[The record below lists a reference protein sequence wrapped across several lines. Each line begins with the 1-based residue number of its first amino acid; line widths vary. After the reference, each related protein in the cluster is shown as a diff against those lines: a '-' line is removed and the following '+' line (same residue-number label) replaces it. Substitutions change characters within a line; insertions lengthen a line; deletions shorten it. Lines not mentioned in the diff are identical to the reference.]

1 MQKLFFTLLLVFIT
15 TTSFA
20 QGNTAEI
27 DSLNQIL
34 DNISSDSILHKRL
47 YKIAAKSYR
56 FQNSDIHLHL
66 IKKALKTVA
75 TKNKKYEGIWLS
87 EYGKYYQIKGN
98 IDSSNY
104 YLNKAIK
111 IGKSLND
118 KKQEYSSKTSL
129 AANYES
135 LGDYES
141 ALKTYNEILVY
152 ENTLPEDKSEVN
164 ITKYNMIGL
173 YLAIEDFNKAE
184 KMALELYNNPKIKA
198 DNTFLS
204 EVCFMLSGIY
214 LYKDHT
220 KKGINF
226 AKQAENLATNEYMKG
241 MVYDVL
247 GSLYTKDQQLNL
259 SYSYYEK
266 ALPVFEAFEDKAR
279 VNATLSNMSN
289 TLINLKDYDKA
300 EKLLL
305 KIEQDLSND
314 KDAFALNIQANYDA
328 LLKLYEKKGDY
339 ERALYYSEKGKK
351 IKDSLIGIE
360 RQKAIADFEV
370 AYETEKKEREKNI
383 AQQQLQISQL
393 ENTKNKNLL
402 YSALVI
408 SGLLLLAGLFY
419 YSRLKA
425 KKKAEIITLEL
436 KETQKR
442 LALEKQYKDSE
453 LKALKAQ
460 MNPHFIFNALNSI
473 QDYIVLNQKNLAS
486 DYLGKFADLIRNYLH
501 FSDTG
506 FISIPEEVHN
516 LKLYLEL
523 EKLRFEEAL
532 DYQVTID
539 DNANSDAIKIPTMLI
554 QPYVENA
561 LKHGL
566 LHKKDNRKLSITIS
580 KPSEKIIQC
589 IVEDNGVGR
598 EKSKAINQK
607 RQHQH
612 KSFALKATTE
622 RLDLLN
628 YGKERKIGVEIL
640 DLKSANEAI
649 GTKVILNIPIVNK

>member
-1 MQKLFFTLLLVFIT
+1 MLKTIHLLIFLFAFQLVSAQDTNKKL
-15 TTSFA
+15 
-20 QGNTAEI
+20 
-27 DSLNQIL
+27 DSLNVIL
-34 DNISSDSILHKRL
+34 SKIKNDSLRSLEYQKFINLNRKANPKLHYLVVMQHLAELQSATPNSRRGKL
-47 YKIAAKSYR
+47 YRELGIYYR
-56 FQNSDIHLHL
+56 NQ
-66 IKKALKTVA
+66 
-75 TKNKKYEGIWLS
+75 
-87 EYGKYYQIKGN
+87 GKL
-98 IDSSNY
+98 DSSLTY
-104 YLNKAIK
+104 YNKAKLIFEK
-111 IGKSLND
+111 LKDTLNIA
-118 KKQEYSSKTSL
+118 KTQSSL
-129 AANYES
+129 ANV
-135 LGDYES
+135 
-141 ALKTYNEILVY
+141 LK
-152 ENTLPEDKSEVN
+152 
-164 ITKYNMIGL
+164 
-173 YLAIEDFNKAE
+173 A
-184 KMALELYNNPKIKA
+184 
-198 DNTFLS
+198 
-204 EVCFMLSGIY
+204 
-214 LYKDHT
+214 
-220 KKGINF
+220 
-226 AKQAENLATNEYMKG
+226 
-241 MVYDVL
+241 
-247 GSLYTKDQQLNL
+247 
-259 SYSYYEK
+259 
-266 ALPVFEAFEDKAR
+266 
-279 VNATLSNMSN
+279 
-289 TLINLKDYDKA
+289 
-300 EKLLL
+300 
-305 KIEQDLSND
+305 
-314 KDAFALNIQANYDA
+314 
-328 LLKLYEKKGDY
+328 KGDY
-339 ERALYYSEKGKK
+339 EGAITNIKQSISFFKNFEDKLPQAIVVNNVNLGGIYVFLKDWENADKYFLEAFNHPFTQKTPSVLNSVCINLVSTKTELKEFTEALKYASIAKKTEKRPKSLANLNNNIGIIYEKQNNYQRANSYYKKSLELNQQLNNKNGIIKSYNNLGNNARKWKQYNQAETYLLKANSLLEEADNLNSLHFNYQMLFTLYNEKKDYKSAVKYSVLEKQL
-351 IKDSLIGIE
+351 KDSIITIE
-360 RQKAIADFEV
+360 KQKAIADFEV

-408 SGLLLLAGLFY
+408 SGLLLIAGLFY

-523 EKLRFEEAL
+523 EKLRFEDAL
-532 DYQVTID
+532 DYQVTIY
-539 DNANSDAIKIPTMLI
+539 DNANSEAIKIPTMLI

-580 KPSEKIIQC
+580 KPSKKIIQC
-589 IVEDNGVGR
+589 IVEDNGIGR

-640 DLKSANEAI
+640 DLKYEDEAT